1 MVSITSPTNN
11 EHFLAPPKITVTANA
26 SDADDGVAR
35 VEFLADGMKLG
46 ESTNAPYTFDW
57 NSPPIGPHSL
67 TAVATDGQGA
77 VQSSA
82 AVHIDVYDSAGHPFV
97 QITSP
102 VDGTAIE
109 GGTNLLI
116 NAYAS
121 APSGVTNVQFF
132 NDGSLIGEDSS
143 DPFRVVWDAPFGTNT
158 LAAVAFD
165 ANGVSSTSTVV
176 RLIAFPNTIPPT
188 IAAQSPLRGATLTN
202 FTSLVVTFSER
213 VRNVNA
219 GDLLVN
225 GLPATGV
232 AGSGSNYV
240 FTFAQPPYGPVAI
253 SWAGGQGITD
263 LGYPSNLPFNELNPN
278 ASGNTLCWTGRRRP
292 LPPELPPPA
301 PR

>member
-1 MVSITSPTNN
+1 MVYLNGTEIFRNNLPSGTITSTTLASAIASDDGGSTYGVSPSRALFVEGTNILAAEIHQNVANTPDSWFQLQLIGSPLILRNFAPVVSITSPTNN

-57 NSPPIGPHSL
+57 NSPPIGPHSF

-102 VDGTAIE
+102 VDGTTIE

-121 APSGVTNVQFF
+121 APSGVTNVQF
-132 NDGSLIGEDSS
+132 SVMA
-143 DPFRVVWDAPFGTNT
+143 R
-158 LAAVAFD
+158 
-165 ANGVSSTSTVV
+165 
-176 RLIAFPNTIPPT
+176 
-188 IAAQSPLRGATLTN
+188 
-202 FTSLVVTFSER
+202 
-213 VRNVNA
+213 
-219 GDLLVN
+219 
-225 GLPATGV
+225 
-232 AGSGSNYV
+232 
-240 FTFAQPPYGPVAI
+240 
-253 SWAGGQGITD
+253 
-263 LGYPSNLPFNELNPN
+263 
-278 ASGNTLCWTGRRRP
+278 
-292 LPPELPPPA
+292 
-301 PR
+301 